1 MFCIKLQDDYYS
13 GDDDK
18 TRLYN
23 TKDDAKAEADLLAFI
38 DPSTTCEVVE
48 YQEKAE

>member
-1 MFCIKLQDDYYS
+1 MYAIQLGDDYYS

-23 TKDDAKAEADLLAFI
+23 TAADAEAEADLLTFI
-38 DPSTTCEVVE
+38 DPVITCSVVE
-48 YQEKAE
+48 YQEET